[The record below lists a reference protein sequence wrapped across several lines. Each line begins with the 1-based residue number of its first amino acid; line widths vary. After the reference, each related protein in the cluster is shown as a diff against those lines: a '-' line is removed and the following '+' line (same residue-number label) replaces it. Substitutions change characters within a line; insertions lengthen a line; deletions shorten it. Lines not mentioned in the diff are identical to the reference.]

1 MKNKI
6 NKGIINML
14 KQFGLNFKLG
24 ITFGITLGITKE
36 KITSRLGIVI
46 YYEFLKNL
54 NIDS

>member
-1 MKNKI
+1 
-6 NKGIINML
+6 ML